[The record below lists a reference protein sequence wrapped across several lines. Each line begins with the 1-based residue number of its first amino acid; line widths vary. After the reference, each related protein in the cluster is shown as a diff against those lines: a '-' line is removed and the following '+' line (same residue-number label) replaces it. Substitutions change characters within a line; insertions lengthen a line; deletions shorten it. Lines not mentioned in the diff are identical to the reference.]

1 MMDWLTLWW
10 VWIGI
15 ALSLAI
21 IELLA
26 PAFIFL
32 GFALGALAIAGI
44 LLIAPGLL
52 AGLSFNALMAV
63 FAVLSLVGW
72 IALKYAFKGQS
83 SGAEIITH
91 DIND

>member
-1 MMDWLTLWW
+1 MGWLMLWW
-10 VWIGI
+10 VWVGI
-15 ALSLAI
+15 ALVLGI
-21 IELLA
+21 VELLA

-32 GFALGALAIAGI
+32 GFAIGALAIAG
-44 LLIAPGLL
+44 LLLLLPGLL
-52 AGLSFNALMAV
+52 AGLSFNALMAL

-72 IALKYAFKGQS
+72 IILKFAFKGQS